1 MLCFKQFCDISN
13 LILSDHV
20 LDYMTIH
27 GKSMARTNDE
37 FTETALQRFS
47 KTEKR
52 FGFKMTRTFDSKE
65 KLNRGKKMYFFPQCI
80 GQKEQKELIFLKF
93 SF

>member
-27 GKSMARTNDE
+27 GKSMATTNDE

-65 KLNRGKKMYFFPQCI
+65 KLKK
-80 GQKEQKELIFLKF
+80 GGGNVFLSIMHWPKKAKRIDF
-93 SF
+93 SII

>member
-27 GKSMARTNDE
+27 GKSMATTNDE

-65 KLNRGKKMYFFPQCI
+65 KLKRGKKCI
-80 GQKEQKELIFLKF
+80 
-93 SF
+93 SFHNALAKKSKKN

>member
-27 GKSMARTNDE
+27 GKSMATTNDE

-47 KTEKR
+47 KTEK
-52 FGFKMTRTFDSKE
+52 
-65 KLNRGKKMYFFPQCI
+65 
-80 GQKEQKELIFLKF
+80 
-93 SF
+93 

>member
-1 MLCFKQFCDISN
+1 MATTINFQKKVRKKVEEVNNNESLVCD
-13 LILSDHV
+13 
-20 LDYMTIH
+20 IH
-27 GKSMARTNDE
+27 GKSMATTNDE

-65 KLNRGKKMYFFPQCI
+65 KLKRGKKCI
-80 GQKEQKELIFLKF
+80 
-93 SF
+93 SFHNALAKKSKKN

>member
-1 MLCFKQFCDISN
+1 MIWM
-13 LILSDHV
+13 I

-27 GKSMARTNDE
+27 GRSMATTNDE

-65 KLNRGKKMYFFPQCI
+65 KLKRGKKCI
-80 GQKEQKELIFLKF
+80 
-93 SF
+93 SFQNALAKKGKKN

>member
-27 GKSMARTNDE
+27 GKSMATTNDE

-65 KLNRGKKMYFFPQCI
+65 KLKIKNVFLSIMHWPKKAKRI
-80 GQKEQKELIFLKF
+80 DF
-93 SF
+93 SII